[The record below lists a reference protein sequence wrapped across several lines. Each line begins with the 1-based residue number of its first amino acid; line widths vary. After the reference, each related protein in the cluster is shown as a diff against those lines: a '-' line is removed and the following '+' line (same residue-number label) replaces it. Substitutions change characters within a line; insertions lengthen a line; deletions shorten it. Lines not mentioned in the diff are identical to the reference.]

1 MLCGCCSPTVTYLLV
16 SYPTCR
22 DLPHQ
27 LQGGRGDPVL
37 LWSAPSSRASPPFRW
52 SFTLTALSACSSSR
66 LQDRTR
72 AGGAVSDAL
81 ADSGD
86 TLAAAAASAPATD
99 EASQEAP
106 WPRDDGVCAP
116 FVCCPN
122 CVDEFVTYGF
132 VFVDEADPAESFFA
146 DRFVR
151 RFSVPAIRR
160 AVELYCG
167 RPGVQRVEERYPAVG
182 RFLRGPPDERTTFR
196 RLRAIPGDQYAV
208 FFRALCEDFFGPWT
222 APGHPAPR
230 PAFDGREGG
239 LAHVAGDASG
249 TPAAGAGAQGSA
261 RCPACGTRW
270 TSRSLRPPLPT
281 TSPQEAAAIRSTSP

>member
-1 MLCGCCSPTVTYLLV
+1 MLFADGNVPPRLLPDLLRPSAPTT
-16 SYPTCR
+16 
-22 DLPHQ
+22 
-27 LQGGRGDPVL
+27 GGGDRGDPDL
-37 LWSAPSSRASPPFRW
+37 LWSAPSRRASPPFRW

-132 VFVDEADPAESFFA
+132 VFVDDADPAESFFA

-182 RFLRGPPDERTTFR
+182 RFLRGPLDERTTFR
-196 RLRAIPGDQYAV
+196 RLRAIPGDQYAD

-222 APGHPAPR
+222 ASGSPAPS
-230 PAFDGREGG
+230 PTCDEPEGG
-239 LAHVAGDASG
+239 LAHVAGAASG
-249 TPAAGAGAQGSA
+249 TPAAGAGARGSA

-270 TSRSLRPPLPT
+270 TTRSPRAPLPT
-281 TSPQEAAAIRSTSP
+281 TNPQEATAIQSAP